1 MYELAT
7 FYKSKQWQ
15 KLLSVIKMERL
26 DENGQIICAH
36 CGKPIVNKYDC
47 IGHHTIFLT
56 EDNVNDTDIS
66 LNPDLI
72 QLVHHRCHNR
82 IHDKLGYTKREIFL
96 VYGSPLAGKSSYV
109 DGIKEAGDLIIDI
122 DRIWVC
128 VSGCPMHEK
137 PPKLNSVVFGVRD
150 LLMDFIKHRV
160 GKWDNAYI
168 VGGFPLI
175 SERERICRTL
185 GAREIFIDTP
195 KEICIERLKA
205 CDDRD
210 QDEYMKYI
218 EDWWRKYGAGMPPEA
233 LG

>member
-36 CGKPIVNKYDC
+36 CGKPIVDKYDC

-56 EDNVNDTDIS
+56 EENVNDTDIS

-82 IHDKLGYTKREIFL
+82 IHDKLGYTKQEIFL

-160 GKWDNAYI
+160 GKWNNAYMI
-168 VGGFPLI
+168 GGFPLI

-210 QDEYMKYI
+210 QDDYMIYI
-218 EDWWRKYGAGMPPEA
+218 EDWWRKYGAGMPPEG

>member
-56 EDNVNDTDIS
+56 EDNVNDADIS

-185 GAREIFIDTP
+185 GASEIFIDTP